1 MIKAGI
7 IGASGY
13 AGAELLR
20 LLLNHDEVEVVAISS
35 QSYLGQELSSLYPSF
50 YKVYDGKFVEDN

>member
-20 LLLNHDEVEVVAISS
+20 LLFNHDEVEVVAISS
-35 QSYLGQELSSLYPSF
+35 AS
-50 YKVYDGKFVEDN
+50 